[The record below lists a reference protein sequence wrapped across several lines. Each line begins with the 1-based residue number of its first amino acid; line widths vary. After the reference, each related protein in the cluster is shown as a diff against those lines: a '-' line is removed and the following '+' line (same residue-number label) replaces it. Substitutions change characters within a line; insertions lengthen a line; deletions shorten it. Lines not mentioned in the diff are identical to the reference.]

1 MTLAMR
7 LRSLLPSDTSSKLS
21 LILGIVV
28 LIIVALFTLGMV
40 GAVLTGNVAQVESSR
55 LINRSYAVL
64 SVCGEAIALVGLVAG
79 ASTLLRKRQF
89 NQALVLGLVLNLVG
103 LIVFLPA
110 SLALLLTSIFS
121 LLEYLT

>member
-1 MTLAMR
+1 MR
-7 LRSLLPSDTSSKLS
+7 LRSRLPSDASSKLS
-21 LILGIVV
+21 LVLGLVV

-55 LINRSYAVL
+55 LINRSYAAL
-64 SVCGEAIALVGLVAG
+64 SVCGEAIALVGLAAG
-79 ASTLLRKRQF
+79 ISSLVRKRQF
-89 NQALVLGLVLNLVG
+89 SLALVIGLVLNLVG

-110 SLALLLTSIFS
+110 SLALLLTSLFS

>member
-28 LIIVALFTLGMV
+28 LIIVALFTLGIV

>member
-1 MTLAMR
+1 MR

-40 GAVLTGNVAQVESSR
+40 GAALTGNVAQVESSR

>member
-1 MTLAMR
+1 MR

-55 LINRSYAVL
+55 LINRGYAVL

-89 NQALVLGLVLNLVG
+89 HQALVLGLVLNLVG